1 MPRGG
6 TSAPRR
12 RTPGPNSGAQADP
25 SDELAAIGARIRELR
40 LARGLRQAEVAGD
53 DMSVAY
59 VSRIEAGQRRA
70 DTRLLAIIAERLGTT
85 AAHLLTGRDA
95 DDDNRLVLAL
105 RYAEM
110 ALRSGELAEAER
122 QLHDVMRE
130 PLRGRWLDEARALLA
145 GTYEA
150 QGKLTEAA
158 ELYEQLGGSPDGTGW
173 LRARIGLCRCY
184 REAGDLARA
193 IDIGEQ
199 AQSQLIERGLAG
211 LDEAL
216 QLTLTVAAAYFERG
230 DVFHATRLCQ
240 HVVAAAEERG
250 TPAARGSAYWNAS
263 VIAYN
268 QGDHREAVRLAEKA
282 LALFGEGDDARN
294 LSRLRLQ
301 LGTSLLAEDPPAV
314 DAAEEQ
320 LTRARLDLVA
330 AGAGQVD
337 LARCDADLAHARL
350 LAGDLDAAER
360 LADQAESE
368 ATDAPLALAHVHAL
382 RARIAVARGDVA
394 TARSSYRSAVTALTG
409 ASADREAAQFWYQ
422 LGVELDDVGEAD
434 EAHDAYRRAGASLG
448 LRSTPLV
455 ALTGNRMTAGPQ
467 PE

>member
-6 TSAPRR
+6 TSSPRR
-12 RTPGPNSGAQADP
+12 RAPSTASAAGAEG
-25 SDELAAIGARIRELR
+25 SDELVAIGSRIRELR

-53 DMSVAY
+53 DISVAY

-70 DTRLLAIIAERLGTT
+70 DSRVLAVIAERLGTT
-85 AAHLLTGRDA
+85 PEQLLTGRDP

-110 ALRSGELAEAER
+110 ALRTGEVAEAER
-122 QLHDVMRE
+122 QLRDLAAE
-130 PLRGRWLDEARALLA
+130 PLRGRWREEAQALLA
-145 GTYEA
+145 ATYEA
-150 QGKLTEAA
+150 QGRLAEAA
-158 ELYEQLGGSPDGTGW
+158 DLYEELGGAADGPGW

-193 IDIGEQ
+193 IDVGERAQ
-199 AQSQLIERGLAG
+199 AQLAERGLDG

-216 QLTLTVAAAYFERG
+216 QLTLTLAAAYFERG

-240 HVVAAAEERG
+240 QVVAAAEQRG

-268 QGDHREAVRLAEKA
+268 TGDHHEAVRLAEKA

-301 LGTSLLAEDPPAV
+301 LGTSLLAQDPPAV
-314 DAAEEQ
+314 EAAEEQ

-337 LARCDADLAHARL
+337 VARCDADLGYARL
-350 LAGDLDAAER
+350 LAGDLDEAER
-360 LADQAESE
+360 LAAQSIAE
-368 ATDAPLALAHVHAL
+368 ATEAPLALAHAHAL
-382 RARIAVARGDVA
+382 HARIAVARGDA
-394 TARSSYRSAVTALTG
+394 DAARASYRSATAALTG
-409 ASADREAAQFWYQ
+409 ASADREAAQLWYQ
-422 LGVELDDVGEAD
+422 LGAELDEVGDGDGAC
-434 EAHDAYRRAGASLG
+434 DAYRRAAASLG
-448 LRSTPLV
+448 LRASAAPSPV
-455 ALTGNRMTAGPQ
+455 GKARG
-467 PE
+467 

>member
-12 RTPGPNSGAQADP
+12 RTPSANSVANADL
-25 SDELAAIGARIRELR
+25 SDELVAIGSRIRELR

-53 DMSVAY
+53 DISVAY

-70 DTRLLAIIAERLGTT
+70 DSRVLAVIAERLGTT
-85 AAHLLTGRDA
+85 PEQLITGRSP
-95 DDDNRLVLAL
+95 DDDNRLVLSL
-105 RYAEM
+105 RYAEI
-110 ALRSGELAEAER
+110 ALRTGELAEAER
-122 QLHDVMRE
+122 QLRE
-130 PLRGRWLDEARALLA
+130 LMTESLRGRWREEAQALLA
-145 GTYEA
+145 AACEA
-150 QGKLTEAA
+150 QGRLGEAA
-158 ELYEQLGGSPDGTGW
+158 ELYEQLGTAADGPGW
-173 LRARIGLCRCY
+173 LHARIGLCRCY

-193 IDIGEQ
+193 IEVGEQ
-199 AQSQLIERGLAG
+199 AQAQLAERGLDG

-216 QLTLTVAAAYFERG
+216 QLTLTMAAAYFERG
-230 DVFHATRLCQ
+230 DVFHARRLCEQ
-240 HVVAAAEERG
+240 VVAAAEERG

-268 QGDHREAVRLAEKA
+268 QGDHHEAVRLAEKA

-314 DAAEEQ
+314 EEAERQ

-337 LARCDADLAHARL
+337 LARCDADLAQARL
-350 LAGDLDAAER
+350 LSGDLDEAER
-360 LADQAESE
+360 LAQQALAE

-382 RARIAVARGDVA
+382 RARISVARGES
-394 TARSSYRSAVTALTG
+394 TAARASYRAAVAALTG
-409 ASADREAAQFWYQ
+409 ANADREAAQLWYQ
-422 LGVELDDVGEAD
+422 LGAELDEVGDGSGAR
-434 EAHDAYRRAGASLG
+434 DAYRRAAASLG
-448 LRSTPLV
+448 LRANAAPSSV
-455 ALTGNRMTAGPQ
+455 SKRNS
-467 PE
+467 

>member
-1 MPRGG
+1 VPRGG

-12 RTPGPNSGAQADP
+12 RTPSANSAATADL
-25 SDELAAIGARIRELR
+25 SSELVAIGQRIRDLR
-40 LARGLRQAEVAGD
+40 LARGLRQAEIAGD

-70 DTRLLAIIAERLGTT
+70 DTKLLALIAERLGTT
-85 AAHLLTGRDA
+85 PDHLLTGRDPG
-95 DDDNRLVLAL
+95 DDDRMVVAL

-110 ALRSGELAEAER
+110 ALRNGELAEAER
-122 QLHDVMRE
+122 QLRGVVAE
-130 PLRGRWLDEARALLA
+130 PLAPRWLDDARLLLA
-145 GTYEA
+145 ATYEA
-150 QGKLTEAA
+150 QGRLAEAA
-158 ELYEQLGGSPDGTGW
+158 DIYEQLDAATDGTGW

-193 IDIGEQ
+193 IDVGEQ
-199 AQSQLIERGLAG
+199 AQAVLAERGLDG

-216 QLTLTVAAAYFERG
+216 QLTLTLAAAYFERG

-240 HVVAAAEERG
+240 RVVAAAEERG

-268 QGDHREAVRLAEKA
+268 QGDHRDAVRLAEKA
-282 LALFGEGDDARN
+282 LALFGESDDARN

-301 LGTSLLAEDPPAV
+301 LGTSLLAGDPPAV
-314 DAAEEQ
+314 DAAEQQ
-320 LTRARLDLVA
+320 LGRARHDLVA

-350 LAGDLDAAER
+350 LAGDLDGAER
-360 LADQAESE
+360 LAEQSLTE

-382 RARIAVARGDVA
+382 LARIAVARGDVSSA
-394 TARSSYRSAVTALTG
+394 RTAYRAAVAALTG
-409 ASADREAAQFWYQ
+409 ASADREAAALWYQ
-422 LGVELDDVGEAD
+422 LGAELDEVGDDSGAR
-434 EAHDAYRRAGASLG
+434 DAYRRAGASLG
-448 LRSTPLV
+448 LRAST
-455 ALTGNRMTAGPQ
+455 ALTPVSNQ
-467 PE
+467 P